1 MTELFELVRYRYYI
15 ELGSEANV
23 LKMLEWLIV
32 VMKAEDDGSEQ
43 LVSLA
48 RTSLVFILQ
57 SNLPVMAVLG
67 LARRKNSVASSFCS
81 DGSWYPFIA
90 KSFAACQL
98 AKPLF
103 FPFGS
108 ILTYDMVNTQ
118 ILVY

>member
-15 ELGSEANV
+15 KLSSEANV

-67 LARRKNSVASSFCS
+67 LARRKTQSPLPSAPMDRGIHSSPSPLLHAS
-81 DGSWYPFIA
+81 
-90 KSFAACQL
+90 
-98 AKPLF
+98 
-103 FPFGS
+103 
-108 ILTYDMVNTQ
+108 
-118 ILVY
+118 